1 MTSRLKAQKKDF
13 KRIEKEAKREFKQ
26 EEKAKRRA
34 ERDSRDP
41 YRGSHGDRRSRSRS
55 RDSRSRPGDYDERYD
70 RERDYR
76 DRAPASSRDRYR
88 DADRGRDAGRERR
101 RSRSKSPVGKQEVRS
116 LGVAD
121 KTPPRNQDRY
131 RLVRSCLLLLPLN
144 RVQPRADSCVP
155 PRSKPTRRE
164 ERGKVEDYD
173 FEEERAKERRR
184 WEKYHD
190 RERGMGTEW
199 GRGR

>member
-55 RDSRSRPGDYDERYD
+55 RDSRSRPRDYDERYD
-70 RERDYR
+70 RERDNR
-76 DRAPASSRDRYR
+76 ERAPESSRDRYR
-88 DADRGRDAGRERR
+88 DADRGRDAGRMRR

-131 RLVRSCLLLLPLN
+131 RLVRILTYRLVANRPVEKNAAKWKITTLRRNGPRRGDAGKSITIGNAGWGPSGDEGDSRGLL
-144 RVQPRADSCVP
+144 
-155 PRSKPTRRE
+155 
-164 ERGKVEDYD
+164 
-173 FEEERAKERRR
+173 
-184 WEKYHD
+184 
-190 RERGMGTEW
+190 MGW
-199 GRGR
+199 IR